1 MSQVSVEL
9 KLGMT
14 VKEKITG
21 ITGTVTGIAKYL
33 YERPIALVEYA
44 DKNGLA
50 CEKWAS
56 VDRLEV
62 IE

>member
-1 MSQVSVEL
+1 MSRVAVEF
-9 KLGMT
+9 KLGMR
-14 VKEKITG
+14 VREKITG
-21 ITGTVTGIAKYL
+21 ITGTVTCIKKYL
-33 YERPIALVEYA
+33 YERPQALIEYT

-56 VDRLEV
+56 IDRLEV